1 MGEAF
6 AVVARVLPVIF
17 LIILG
22 HFLRRFSIISQ
33 KTIDDFK
40 KLVVNLTLPA
50 LLFMAFA
57 DTAFEARNLLIVLAV
72 FASCT
77 VMLIAATL
85 LRKPLGIDNRYW
97 PSLFAGFETGM
108 MGFSI
113 FVAVYGAEEMYKL
126 AIMDLGQVTFV
137 FFVLVSVLKRVN
149 GESSGVG
156 KLILS
161 FVKSPVIISIFL
173 GIAAGLIDLPGI
185 LNANAAGG
193 AIMETLNIIGSLTMP
208 LICLA
213 IGFELRIDKSNIVK
227 PFLTAATR
235 LLVLLGLAFVINQ
248 VIISGILDLDST
260 YEIALYTLFM
270 LPPPFV
276 LPIFMDGKKER
287 DKQLILNTI
296 SIHIILTLVAFM
308 GLILIYR

>member
-1 MGEAF
+1 
-6 AVVARVLPVIF
+6 
-17 LIILG
+17 
-22 HFLRRFSIISQ
+22 
-33 KTIDDFK
+33 
-40 KLVVNLTLPA
+40 
-50 LLFMAFA
+50 
-57 DTAFEARNLLIVLAV
+57 
-72 FASCT
+72 
-77 VMLIAATL
+77 
-85 LRKPLGIDNRYW
+85 
-97 PSLFAGFETGM
+97 
-108 MGFSI
+108 
-113 FVAVYGAEEMYKL
+113 
-126 AIMDLGQVTFV
+126 MDLGQVTFV

-185 LNANAAGG
+185 LSANAAGG

-213 IGFELRIDKSNIVK
+213 VGFELRIDKHNIVK

-235 LLVLLGLAFVINQ
+235 LLVLLGLAFIINQ

-276 LPIFMDGKKER
+276 IPIFMDGKKEQ

-308 GLILIYR
+308 GLILVYR

>member
-1 MGEAF
+1 
-6 AVVARVLPVIF
+6 
-17 LIILG
+17 
-22 HFLRRFSIISQ
+22 
-33 KTIDDFK
+33 
-40 KLVVNLTLPA
+40 
-50 LLFMAFA
+50 
-57 DTAFEARNLLIVLAV
+57 
-72 FASCT
+72 
-77 VMLIAATL
+77 
-85 LRKPLGIDNRYW
+85 
-97 PSLFAGFETGM
+97 

-185 LNANAAGG
+185 LSANAAGD

-213 IGFELRIDKSNIVK
+213 IGFELRIDKNNIVK

-235 LLVLLGLAFVINQ
+235 LLVLLGLAFIINQ

-276 LPIFMDGKKER
+276 IPIFMDGKKEQ

-308 GLILIYR
+308 GLILVYR

>member
-33 KTIDDFK
+33 KTVDDFK

-173 GIAAGLIDLPGI
+173 GIAAG
-185 LNANAAGG
+185 
-193 AIMETLNIIGSLTMP
+193 S
-208 LICLA
+208 
-213 IGFELRIDKSNIVK
+213 
-227 PFLTAATR
+227 
-235 LLVLLGLAFVINQ
+235 
-248 VIISGILDLDST
+248 
-260 YEIALYTLFM
+260 Y
-270 LPPPFV
+270 
-276 LPIFMDGKKER
+276 
-287 DKQLILNTI
+287 
-296 SIHIILTLVAFM
+296 
-308 GLILIYR
+308 